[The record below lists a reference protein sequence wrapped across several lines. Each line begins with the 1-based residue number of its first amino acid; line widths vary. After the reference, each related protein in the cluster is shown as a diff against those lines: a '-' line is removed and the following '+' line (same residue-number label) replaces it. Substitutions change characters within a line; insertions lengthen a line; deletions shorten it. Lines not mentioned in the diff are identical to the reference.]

1 MRSHNFFRSFS
12 APENHR
18 KKGGFSVFRRA
29 YKGAETENSF
39 RHPEDRKP

>member
-18 KKGGFSVFRRA
+18 KKGGISAFRRA
-29 YKGAETENSF
+29 YKGAETENSSVS
-39 RHPEDRKP
+39 RKT